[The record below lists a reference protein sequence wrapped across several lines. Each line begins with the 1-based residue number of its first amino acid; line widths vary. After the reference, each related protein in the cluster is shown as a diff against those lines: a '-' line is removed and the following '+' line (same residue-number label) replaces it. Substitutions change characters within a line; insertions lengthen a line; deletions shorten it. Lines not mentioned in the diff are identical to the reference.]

1 VGAIAVPEIAFG
13 TAYYGKGFRVEFTL
27 DAGATEPAGWA
38 AWQLFVVAGKVG
50 ETRVITK
57 ATADLDVNGT
67 TKVVGCDFTAADCVA
82 LGVGEWD
89 VQLDAPENEGDELG
103 WVKVSIIDVVR

>member
-1 VGAIAVPEIAFG
+1 MGAVTVPEIAFG
-13 TAYYGKGFRVEFTL
+13 TAYYGKGFRVEYTL
-27 DAGATEPAGWA
+27 DFGVAEPSGWTG
-38 AWQLFVVAGKVG
+38 WQMFVVAGKVG

-57 ATADLDVNGT
+57 ATASLDVNGT
-67 TKVVGCDFTAADCVA
+67 TKVVGCDFTAADCLA

-103 WVKVSIIDVVR
+103 WIKLCIIDVVR